1 MTQAG
6 DERLSPTSWARGHLV
21 PIVVLAVVIVGLVVL
36 TVVAFGGSGNPPS
49 NSGNPVG
56 SKAASAQA
64 ATTVTKGSKWLAGS
78 EAKALS
84 TVNTDLARIMT
95 AERAGSHGAAA
106 KAAGAQLAADAA
118 AALHGTMPPV
128 DAAAYKSALQDLQ
141 AAGTSAAGGKFGP
154 KAARLLAAGQ
164 AGIMKVTAAAD
175 MPVAAATPA
184 IPEPNGQ

>member
-36 TVVAFGGSGNPPS
+36 TVVAFGGSGNPP
-49 NSGNPVG
+49 GNPVG
-56 SKAASAQA
+56 SKAAGAQA

-78 EAKALS
+78 ESKLLS
-84 TVNTDLARIMT
+84 TVNTDLARVMT
-95 AERAGSHGAAA
+95 AERAGSHRAAA
-106 KAAGAQLAADAA
+106 KAAGAHLAADATT
-118 AALHGTMPPV
+118 ALHGTMPPV
-128 DAAAYKSALQDLQ
+128 DAVAYKSALRDLE